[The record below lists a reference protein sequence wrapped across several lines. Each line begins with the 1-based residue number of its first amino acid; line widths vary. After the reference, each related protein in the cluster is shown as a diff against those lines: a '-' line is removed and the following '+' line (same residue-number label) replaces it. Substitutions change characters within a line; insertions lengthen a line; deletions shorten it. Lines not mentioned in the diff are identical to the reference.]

1 MKIKFRDRLILF
13 FGAVVTALSGAM
25 LFVFGLQ
32 LQGLISE
39 MAVWT
44 RVVCILAGLLLIAF
58 GVYLFLF
65 PRRISASRKDFVVQ
79 KTDTGE
85 LRIAVKAI
93 ENLVQKCID
102 LHEEIQVRSMQ
113 ILNGREGVVVD
124 LFVSLA
130 NNISIPMSV
139 ASLQKQIK
147 QYLGASTGI
156 EVKEVRVSVES
167 TEDEPQIEQA
177 AEKEEQEE
185 EAALQRAE
193 EKLPLH
199 QRLFGRQNQPAI
211 MPEPPQE
218 EGQETESDEPA
229 ETPDW
234 DEEAQADKE
243 AEDGEP
249 QPVQEEEAEEDTL
262 KENETEAPEHE

>member
-13 FGAVVTALSGAM
+13 FGAAVTALSGGM

-113 ILNGREGVVVD
+113 ILNSREGVVVD

-156 EVKEVRVSVES
+156 EGKEVRVSVES

-211 MPEPPQE
+211 MPEPPKE

-229 ETPDW
+229 ETPAW
-234 DEEAQADKE
+234 DEAQAEEE
-243 AEDGEP
+243 AEDAEP
-249 QPVQEEEAEEDTL
+249 QPGQEEEAEEDTL

>member
-13 FGAVVTALSGAM
+13 FGAAVTALSGAM

-65 PRRISASRKDFVVQ
+65 PRRVTASRKDFVVQ

-185 EAALQRAE
+185 EAALQRTE
-193 EKLPLH
+193 EKPPLH

-218 EGQETESDEPA
+218 EGQETESGEPA
-229 ETPDW
+229 ETPGW
-234 DEEAQADKE
+234 DEAQAEEETEDE
-243 AEDGEP
+243 APLPG
-249 QPVQEEEAEEDTL
+249 QEEEAEEDTL